1 MSLQVT
7 LKAISNPV
15 RRDILTLLKSGRLS
29 AGEISEQFALSSATI
44 SNHLK
49 QLKSADLIRESKY
62 KNFLY
67 YELNLSVFEETML
80 WLKDFTG
87 EDK

>member
-29 AGEISEQFALSSATI
+29 AGEISGIKANIIALIPALHCVKRMDVPKHVLSGWPA
-44 SNHLK
+44 LARRCV
-49 QLKSADLIRESKY
+49 LV
-62 KNFLY
+62 
-67 YELNLSVFEETML
+67 ELSGF
-80 WLKDFTG
+80 
-87 EDK
+87 

>member
-44 SNHLK
+44 SK

-62 KNFLY
+62 KNFIY